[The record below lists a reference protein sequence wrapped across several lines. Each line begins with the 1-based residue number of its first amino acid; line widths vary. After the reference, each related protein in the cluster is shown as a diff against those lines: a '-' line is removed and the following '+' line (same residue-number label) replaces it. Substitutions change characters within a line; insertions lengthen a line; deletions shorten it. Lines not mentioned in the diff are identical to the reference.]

1 MLKKF
6 PVIILITILIMDVLP
21 SCYDKDF
28 LDISDSVRWHPSFSL
43 PVGSS
48 TFEVNNFFASLIDT
62 TILNALDSFPVE
74 FNDSLMFVYQEKIPL
89 EIDSLNYS
97 FEDITDEYDKIDSML
112 FRVCVENGFP
122 TNAEI
127 QIYLADSADNIID
140 SLFTVPSSNFFP
152 PAKFDAD
159 EKVIEPSIGTV
170 DIPFNRERLDNVKNA
185 KNILFNVNISVTND
199 DITTVKFYSSY
210 NILVKLGVR
219 VAFHMDISVSDFD

>member
-6 PVIILITILIMDVLP
+6 PVIIFISILIMDVLP

-28 LDISDSVRWHPSFSL
+28 LDISDSVRWQPSFSL

-74 FNDSLMFVYQEKIPL
+74 FNDSLMYVYQKKIPL

-112 FRVCVENGFP
+112 FRVYVENGFP

-140 SLFTVPSSNFFP
+140 SLFTIPSSNFFP
-152 PAKFDAD
+152 PASVDTD
-159 EKVIEPSIGTV
+159 EKVIKPSIGTIDV
-170 DIPFNRERLDNVKNA
+170 PFNRERLDNIKIA

-199 DITTVKFYSSY
+199 DIQIVKFYSSY

-219 VAFHMDISVSDFD
+219 VAFHMDISGSEFD